1 MADVVTSS
9 LSSMPDVQG
18 GLTSASTSRAKN
30 TLDKDS
36 FLLLLT
42 TQLQHQDPLSPMD
55 SNAFVA
61 QLAQFSQ
68 VEGLDNIGKKL
79 DSMLLGQAN
88 ANQMGVSSLV
98 GKQVS
103 FRADH
108 LALTKGQSSSFDI
121 SLDVASDAT
130 AVNILDGTG
139 RVVRSLQL
147 GARPAGSSEVTWD
160 GLDKDGNALPSGD
173 YFLAVAGTRTDGGTV
188 TAGAAVRGVVTGVD
202 FDGDVPQL
210 VVAGQRIKLGDV
222 TQIGSP
228 PAGA

>member
-1 MADVVTSS
+1 MADLITGNLSTMPAVTGETTTVV
-9 LSSMPDVQG
+9 
-18 GLTSASTSRAKN
+18 AKN

-36 FLLLLT
+36 FLRLLT

-79 DSMLLGQAN
+79 DSMVMAQAN
-88 ANQMGVSSLV
+88 ANQMNVSTLV

-108 LALTKGQSSSFDI
+108 LTVTQGTPTAFDV
-121 SLDVASDAT
+121 SLDGSADST
-130 AVNILDGTG
+130 SVNVMDGYG
-139 RVVRSLQL
+139 RVVRTLQL
-147 GARPAGSSEVTWD
+147 GARPAGSSEVKWD
-160 GLDKDGNALPSGD
+160 GLDEKGQPVASGD
-173 YFLAVAGTRTDGGTV
+173 YYLTVAGTRVDGTKV
-188 TAGAAVRGVVTGVD
+188 TAASSVRGTVTGVD
-202 FDGDVPQL
+202 FDGQVPQL
-210 VVAGQRIKLGDV
+210 IVAGQRVALGDV

-228 PAGA
+228 PAGS

>member
-1 MADVVTSS
+1 MADLVTGNMSS
-9 LSSMPDVQG
+9 LPAVTGGVSS
-18 GLTSASTSRAKN
+18 SATSTSKN

-36 FLLLLT
+36 FLRLLT

-79 DSMLLGQAN
+79 DSMVMAQAN
-88 ANQMGVSSLV
+88 ANQMNVSTLV

-108 LALTKGQSSSFDI
+108 LALTKGGTSTFDI
-121 SLDVASDAT
+121 SLDGSADTTS
-130 AVNILDGTG
+130 VNILDGFG
-139 RVVRSLQL
+139 RVVRTLQL
-147 GARPAGSSEVTWD
+147 GARPQGSSEVKWD
-160 GLDKDGNALPSGD
+160 GLDEKGNRCDTGD
-173 YFLAVAGTRTDGGTV
+173 YYLTVAGTRVDGTKV
-188 TAGAAVRGVVTGVD
+188 TAASSVRGTVTGVD
-202 FDGDVPQL
+202 FDGQVPQL
-210 VVAGQRIKLGDV
+210 IVAGQRVALGDV
-222 TQIGSP
+222 TQIASP

>member
-1 MADVVTSS
+1 MGNVITSS
-9 LSSMPDVQG
+9 LSSLPGVTG
-18 GLTSASTSRAKN
+18 GSTAKVAKN

-108 LALTKGQSSSFDI
+108 LALTKGQSSSFDV

-130 AVNILDGTG
+130 SVNLLDATG
-139 RVVRSLQL
+139 RVVRTLQL

-160 GLDKDGNALPSGD
+160 GLDKDGQPLPSGD
-173 YFLAVAGTRTDGGTV
+173 YFLAVAGTRTDGAPV
-188 TAGAAVRGVVTGVD
+188 TAGAAVHGVVTGVD
-202 FDGDVPQL
+202 FDGEVPQL

-222 TQIGSP
+222 TQISTP